1 MIELGKFQT
10 LYVRKIVSC
19 GVYVAESA
27 ATSTKMVLLPKKHVP
42 SNVKVGDSVHVFI
55 YRDSED
61 RLIATTYKPKI
72 TIGQIAELTVVHID
86 KNGVFLDMGLDR
98 DLFLPFAQQTKAL
111 YVGDSA
117 LVAMYIDKSGRLCA
131 TMRLF
136 DYLRTDSPYQV
147 GEKTIGTVYLVHNE
161 LGIFIAVD
169 DQYAGMIYRKNT
181 CDIPAVGDRIDVIIQ
196 KIRPDGKLVLSNRLA
211 PKLQIASQ
219 AEELCAWLSRNNGV
233 IPFNDKADPMVIRNA
248 FNMSKADFK
257 RAIGRLLKEGKV
269 VIKENSIETVC
280 D

>member
-10 LYVRKIVSC
+10 LYVKKIVSY
-19 GVYVAESA
+19 GVYIAEPA

-42 SNVKVGDSVHVFI
+42 PNVKVGDSVHVFI

-61 RLIATTYKPKI
+61 RLIATTSKPKI
-72 TIGQIAELTVVHID
+72 TIGQITELTVVHSD

-98 DLFLPFAQQTKAL
+98 DLFLPFSQQTKTL
-111 YVGDSA
+111 CVGDCV

-131 TMRLF
+131 TMKLF
-136 DYLRTDSPYQV
+136 DHLRTHSPYQV
-147 GEKTIGTVYLVHNE
+147 GEKAIGTVYLVHKE
-161 LGIFIAVD
+161 LGIFVAVD
-169 DQYAGMIYRKNT
+169 DQYAGIIYRRNA
-181 CDIPAVGDRIDVIIQ
+181 CGIPAVGDKIDVTIQ
-196 KIRPDGKLVLSNRLA
+196 KIHPDGKLVLSNRQA
-211 PKLQIASQ
+211 PKLQISNQ
-219 AEELCAWLSRNNGV
+219 AEEICIWLSQNNGV
-233 IPFNDKADPMVIRNA
+233 IPFNDKADPTVIRKV

-269 VIKENSIETVC
+269 IIKENSIETVG